1 MAYEMKNNTGTFFN
15 NDKKSSP
22 KSPCFKGS
30 CVIDGKKLYMAI
42 WENTSASGGSYWSVA
57 FSADD
62 KSIPDKKAEEPKKDI
77 PPADL
82 DDDIPWN

>member
-15 NDKKSSP
+15 NKKTTP

-42 WENTSASGGSYWSVA
+42 WDKTSASGGSYWSIA

-62 KSIPDKKAEEPKKDI
+62 KSIPDKKTEESKNDVQSVEM
-77 PPADL
+77 

>member
-15 NDKKSSP
+15 NKKTSP

-42 WENTSASGGSYWSVA
+42 WEKTSASGGSYWSVA

-62 KSIPDKKAEEPKKDI
+62 KSIPDKKAEEPKNDI

>member
-15 NDKKSSP
+15 NKKTSP

-30 CVIDGKKLYMAI
+30 CVVDGKKLYMAI
-42 WENTSASGGSYWSVA
+42 WDKTSASGGSYWSVV

-62 KSIPDKKAEEPKKDI
+62 KSLPDKKAEEPKKDI
-77 PPADL
+77 PHADL

>member
-15 NDKKSSP
+15 NKKTST

-30 CVIDGKKLYMAI
+30 CVIDGKKFYMAI
-42 WENTSASGGSYWSVA
+42 WENLSSSGASYWSIT

-62 KSIPDKKAEEPKKDI
+62 KSTPDKKAEEPKNDT
-77 PPADL
+77 PPAYL